1 MESACF
7 ESWLMKP
14 VSQSQL
20 MLENVDVKGG
30 DKVGTWAEEIA
41 TKSSVYIAQ
50 VYVTGSV
57 QRTWGC
63 GGFVG
68 DLRIL

>member
-1 MESACF
+1 M
-7 ESWLMKP
+7 P
-14 VSQSQL
+14 
-20 MLENVDVKGG
+20 ENVDVKGG
-30 DKVGTWAEEIA
+30 DKVGTWAGEIA

-57 QRTWGC
+57 RRTWRC

-68 DLRIL
+68 DLTIL